1 MNEILEIVLLSLFVS
16 GTATVIAALIGIPSG
31 IFLSISNFTGKKS
44 VKRVI
49 FTSMSLPPVVLG
61 LIVLLII
68 SNEGPLGG
76 LNLLF
81 TAKAIIIAQTLL
93 ILPIITG
100 NIITSTEE
108 LSVKLIDTVK
118 TLGGKKKD
126 IIKLIMLETKPFIIT
141 AIILGFSRAISEVGA
156 VILVGGNIKGST
168 RVMTGYITLNTSMGN
183 RNESLIMGGIL
194 LVIAF
199 IVNSLLERYRYEN
212 N

>member
-31 IFLSISNFTGKKS
+31 IFLSISNFAGKKS

-49 FTSMSLPPVVLG
+49 FTLMSLPPVVLG